1 MKNWRDGRL
10 GSPGGNVGHA
20 AVRNQIW
27 DVCRVALW
35 PQTLK
40 KHRPGDPQAN
50 WRMTLRDAGQEA
62 GRWAGVKLFTAHR
75 RDVFVS
81 LPAAHLG
88 AAHRQSPE
96 PQLETLYRYEEI
108 QSAGFSSKGTVTCF
122 RRSDSFLK
130 NKTQNLHKNKRDFF
144 LWDWINKGLS
154 LFFIYYYWQTLCW
167 KLCCI
172 LTGSFNSWLACS
184 SCSVVL
190 KILDRPPN
198 TSSHQTGV
206 GLGGSRNDG
215 KHEDNVCSVVTV

>member
-1 MKNWRDGRL
+1 MKNWRDGCL

-27 DVCRVALW
+27 DVCHVLLW

-62 GRWAGVKLFTAHR
+62 GRWAGVKHTLFTAQR

-88 AAHRQSPE
+88 AAHCQSPE
-96 PQLETLYRYEEI
+96 PQLETLYRYEET

-122 RRSDSFLK
+122 RRRSDSFLK
-130 NKTQNLHKNKRDFF
+130 NKTQNLQCVQNKRDFCF
-144 LWDWINKGLS
+144 WDWINKGFELV
-154 LFFIYYYWQTLCW
+154 FY
-167 KLCCI
+167 I
-172 LTGSFNSWLACS
+172 LLLTDI
-184 SCSVVL
+184 VL
-190 KILDRPPN
+190 KALLYPN
-198 TSSHQTGV
+198 
-206 GLGGSRNDG
+206 R
-215 KHEDNVCSVVTV
+215 KF